1 MRRGDIELAAERLD
15 AARSQLTELDMSEWI
30 DDLDTRRLE
39 LDLLIGHGELDVATA
54 LLDRFGDEHPFRVR
68 VLRAIGLIRADAG
81 DHASAGAAFDEAL
94 ELAPD
99 GFERALTLRA
109 MALALPDPSADRSS
123 EADEILTRLE
133 VRCPPPLTAADLRRD
148 LSVRT

>member
-1 MRRGDIELAAERLD
+1 MST
-15 AARSQLTELDMSEWI
+15 RS
-30 DDLDTRRLE
+30 
-39 LDLLIGHGELDVATA
+39 A
-54 LLDRFGDEHPFRVR
+54 VR

-81 DHASAGAAFDEAL
+81 DHNGARIAFEAAL
-94 ELAPD
+94 ELVPD

-109 MALALPDPSADRSS
+109 MARVLPDPSADRSS

-148 LSVRT
+148 PQRSNVTSTLCPPPGALLMTTEPLPSGPSNENTASRPATNWSSVTS